1 MAPRTVSIIAPP
13 GRLGL
18 QLRTERRL
26 GMLLAPPSVTATD
39 DTSPLRGKVARGW
52 ALLSIDGY
60 STRRLNSK
68 EACAELVRRSDSE
81 RTLLMSTDVTPGW
94 SRLGATM
101 VASINLFVCFVV
113 AVFVSTFH
121 RSHLLPTLGVYGATV
136 FTAAWL
142 AATLGGMYD
151 YWRCILATPGYANN
165 TLSCSAGDPMCAKC
179 CWAKPRMARHCSS
192 CDRCVLRMDHHCFWL
207 DSCVGQENYRHF
219 LRLELQLGAAT
230 FLSFAGCTC
239 AVART
244 FADEE
249 HRRRCIPWALLAGAL
264 VFILALLVRCIA
276 MHIRLLYEG
285 ETTVGYLFRQSA
297 DELAPPAEAD
307 GTRTKAAEA
316 WNRDSAEDGEKESVG
331 ALMGRLEDDVFGTG
345 GVRTAVPG
353 VSTVWF
359 GLVLLYARSA
369 TFRAMTQRCAMH

>member
-1 MAPRTVSIIAPP
+1 MARSLEAGHCSPSTATPP
-13 GRLGL
+13 G
-18 QLRTERRL
+18 
-26 GMLLAPPSVTATD
+26 
-39 DTSPLRGKVARGW
+39 
-52 ALLSIDGY
+52 
-60 STRRLNSK
+60 LNSK
-68 EACAELVRRSDSE
+68 EACAELVRRPDSE
-81 RTLLMSTDVTPGW
+81 RTLNVNRRDAWLVTSWCNNGRFHQPL
-94 SRLGATM
+94 RVLRRCR
-101 VASINLFVCFVV
+101 VCFHLPPL
-113 AVFVSTFH
+113 SY
-121 RSHLLPTLGVYGATV
+121 LLPTLGVYGATV

-165 TLSCSAGDPMCAKC
+165 TLIPPAGDPMCAKC

-297 DELAPPAEAD
+297 DELAPQRRPTGRAPRRRKPGR
-307 GTRTKAAEA
+307 GTPRRMARRRA
-316 WNRDSAEDGEKESVG
+316 S
-331 ALMGRLEDDVFGTG
+331 
-345 GVRTAVPG
+345 
-353 VSTVWF
+353 
-359 GLVLLYARSA
+359 GL
-369 TFRAMTQRCAMH
+369 